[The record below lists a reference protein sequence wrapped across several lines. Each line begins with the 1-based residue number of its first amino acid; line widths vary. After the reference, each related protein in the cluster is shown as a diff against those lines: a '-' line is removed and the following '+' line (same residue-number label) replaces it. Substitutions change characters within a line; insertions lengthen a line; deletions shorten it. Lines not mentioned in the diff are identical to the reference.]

1 MGGSFALFRLQSPVP
16 EQDGVLDRDAA
27 DNFCSDGADT
37 ICPLYNA
44 DSDQGRVM
52 MKKFQV
58 SGFRFQVCHFATLS
72 LTSFLIILAS
82 CNNPFET
89 RTPQQPA
96 TGGVTVKPANTPEN
110 VLYNMRVTFEALSVQ
125 DYLDVFSD
133 DFVFNPDPEDS
144 IEYEDRFGSVWNK
157 NREIDFANNFFLAV
171 NADTLAHNSVSVTLF
186 KYSYRPGQDMYEY
199 DYEVEIVIKEKLTVL
214 SGRAWLF
221 LREYSDGKWYIYQWV
236 DHRYEKKK
244 ITWGVLRALYI

>member
-1 MGGSFALFRLQSPVP
+1 
-16 EQDGVLDRDAA
+16 
-27 DNFCSDGADT
+27 
-37 ICPLYNA
+37 
-44 DSDQGRVM
+44 M

-58 SGFRFQVCHFATLS
+58 SGFRFQDLKTL
-72 LTSFLIILAS
+72 FLIILAS